1 MVARPAAVRRGS
13 DNSTHTILVVEDEV
27 LIRMLVADY
36 LRECGYQVFEAA
48 GVAEAK
54 AVLDADTPVDL
65 VFTDV
70 NLASEENGFMLA
82 SWIRQHH
89 PGTQVLLTSGIA
101 NATEK
106 AGDLCE
112 SGPLLAKPYTPDV
125 VLQRIQTL
133 LRQARQG

>member
-1 MVARPAAVRRGS
+1 MVARPAAVVGS
-13 DNSTHTILVVEDEV
+13 SSDKSVQTILVVEDEV
-27 LIRMLVADY
+27 LIRMLVAEY

-48 GVAEAK
+48 RVAEAK

-82 SWIRQHH
+82 SWVRQHH

-112 SGPLLAKPYTPDV
+112 SGPLLAKPYTPNV

-133 LRQARQG
+133 LRRG